1 VCADL
6 AKEKTMSDLQSRF
19 IEHIKLRALGDRFID
34 KAEEKEILIFA
45 INEGV
50 ELNKAKAALRNAV
63 LKLNYVL
70 ESYVEERGRASLIK
84 SLEDAQVDKDEF
96 DAAVK
101 IMRETSQNMIDED
114 DCRRRLKK
122 IVIDGNV
129 KIREGF
135 LKGGN
140 WFSKIPD

>member
-1 VCADL
+1 
-6 AKEKTMSDLQSRF
+6 MSDLQSRF

-34 KAEEKEILIFA
+34 KAEEKEILVFA

-50 ELNKAKAALRNAV
+50 EINKAKTALRNAS

-84 SLEDAQVDKDEF
+84 SLEDGKVDKEEF
-96 DAAVK
+96 EAAVK
-101 IMRETSQNMIDED
+101 VMQETSQNMFDAAE
-114 DCRRRLKK
+114 CRRRLKK
-122 IVIDGNV
+122 VALDSKLNIHQ
-129 KIREGF
+129 GF

-140 WFSKIPD
+140 WFTKIPD